1 MNEVKIVQKM
11 RPIEYNDKNGLE
23 NQSENFS
30 ELVYSET
37 GEPVPDGTYIITQN
51 GKNIMCTIH
60 GYRLMF
66 GEAIKQTSPIFIL
79 EKIR

>member
-51 GKNIMCTIH
+51 GKT
-60 GYRLMF
+60 
-66 GEAIKQTSPIFIL
+66 
-79 EKIR
+79 